1 MNDERR
7 INAEG
12 ELRKNE
18 KNLICVTGRLINKI

>member
-12 ELRKNE
+12 ELGTV
-18 KNLICVTGRLINKI
+18 KNLICVTGRLIKI